1 MIDNSNHSS
10 GLAAVWRAVAFVPK
24 VLVPTFLIVVTI
36 YCGRAMGLAVYQT
49 YFEVPNE
56 MKVPRITGMGVEE
69 AKKILE
75 RLNLG
80 ISVQETRYSAKV
92 ERDGVI
98 EQFPPAGRDT
108 REGSNVAVVVSLG
121 PDSVTVPGLVDK
133 SFSEA
138 QIDLNNAKLVLG
150 KVTRVAK
157 NKNDPEM
164 VLDQNPKPGAV
175 VKKGTKVNLMVNI
188 GNEARVRV
196 PSFANQTIERVR
208 DAASW
213 SNLKLGTV
221 SWVVSDSVGAGMVIS
236 QQPEAEKEVE
246 PGTEVDIKV
255 SLGSAQTHAE
265 IKQRIVQ
272 VRTPDVTGLQQ
283 IRVAVTDETG
293 TYTAYEGTHAQGEVV
308 NIYVT
313 AMGRGEYQV
322 FSNDKL
328 VSRAKI

>member
-1 MIDNSNHSS
+1 MLDNSNQNSAFS
-10 GLAAVWRAVAFVPK
+10 AVLRAIAFIPK
-24 VLVPTFLIVVTI
+24 VLIPVFLIVVTI

-69 AKKILE
+69 AKKVLQA
-75 RLNLG
+75 LNLG
-80 ISVQETRYSAKV
+80 IDVQETRFSAKV

-98 EQFPPAGRDT
+98 EQFPPAGRDM

-121 PDSVTVPGLVDK
+121 ADTVTVPSLVDK
-133 SFSEA
+133 SFSDA

-157 NKNDPEM
+157 NKNDPEL
-164 VLDQNPKPGAV
+164 VLDQNPKPGVA

-188 GNEARVRV
+188 GNEARVKV
-196 PSFANQTIERVR
+196 PSFANQTIDRVR

-221 SWVVSDSVGAGMVIS
+221 GWVVSDSVGAGMVIS
-236 QQPEAEKEVE
+236 QEPAADKEVE

-255 SLGSAQTHAE
+255 SLGNAQTHAE

-293 TYTAYEGTHAQGEVV
+293 TYTAYEGTHAQGELV
-308 NIYVT
+308 NVYVT

-322 FSNDKL
+322 YSNDKL
-328 VSRAKI
+328 VTRAKI